1 MGTDT
6 WRKVNAAV
14 SDDVKQGKE
23 KVNGNGNGKSFRTN
37 YAGLLLGVQKIQ

>member
-1 MGTDT
+1 MGTNT

-14 SDDVKQGKE
+14 SGDVKQEKE
-23 KVNGNGNGKSFRTN
+23 KVNGNRKSFRTN